1 MQNNEKKCVIRLN
14 GEMIPVTEEVYQ
26 EWYRPIWR
34 THDFAR
40 RHGQC
45 SCTEWQLCEGDCALC
60 RYKRAGD
67 QASLDQWQE
76 EYGLILEASGAE
88 PSQIVESQ
96 NACEA
101 LLHELDEIDP
111 NGRRIAQL
119 LLDGVD
125 DRTAAKTLGLSKSA
139 YSRKKIKLR
148 KTLKKY

>member
-1 MQNNEKKCVIRLN
+1 MQNNEKKRAIRLN

-45 SCTEWQLCEGDCALC
+45 GCNDWQLCEGDCALC
-60 RYKRAGD
+60 SYKRAGD
-67 QASLDQWQE
+67 QASLDQWADE
-76 EYGLILEASGAE
+76 HGLTLEAYGADPLE
-88 PSQIVESQ
+88 TVESRD
-96 NACEA
+96 ACEA
-101 LLHELDEIDP
+101 LLQKLDEIDP
-111 NGRRIAQL
+111 IGRRTAQL

-125 DRTAAKTLGLSKSA
+125 DRTAAKILGLSKSA

-148 KTLKKY
+148 RTLKKY